1 MPRVYKLYHSWHSQR
16 TVSPP
21 WFQGTFIDF
30 FSVTAKFQQELET
43 AHSLVSEFKKLR
55 TDEYEEICKQ
65 EASLKREIDLTTRR
79 ATEIERNKEAS
90 HEKENLHKKR
100 TLKNGM
106 NASNSRDE
114 AVQQFQDYVA
124 KHGHCGSWN
133 MVDHSV
139 FIKTWKRVCSQE
151 YKDNVADVESLEHDA
166 AVMDEFQQALPGRTM
181 KDISEHLQW
190 YQRYYKLEHGQR
202 TAIQKWKKERKK
214 RLEEYR
220 SGQLKKA
227 AVAQE
232 TNAKSN
238 EKINVIAATKK
249 VS

>member
-1 MPRVYKLYHSWHSQR
+1 M
-16 TVSPP
+16 
-21 WFQGTFIDF
+21 
-30 FSVTAKFQQELET
+30 
-43 AHSLVSEFKKLR
+43 SEFKKLR

-79 ATEIERNKEAS
+79 ATEIERNKEVS
-90 HEKENLHKKR
+90 HEKENHYKKR
-100 TLKNGM
+100 SLNTG
-106 NASNSRDE
+106 NASNGRDQ

-151 YKDNVADVESLEHDA
+151 YKDNVADVESLEHDS

-181 KDISEHLQW
+181 KDISDHLQW
-190 YQRYYKLEHGQR
+190 YQRYYKLEYGQR

-220 SGQLKKA
+220 SGQVKKA
-227 AVAQE
+227 AVAHE
-232 TNAKSN
+232 NKAKSN
-238 EKINVIAATKK
+238 NKIDVIAAKKK
-249 VS
+249 VTLLVRP